1 MLFVSQK
8 QIQNDRS
15 ELSQCAWWNIGPPPS
30 LQSTPPEILSSPFP
44 PHRACP
50 VNNGCLAYDT
60 PPSLTGT
67 LLLWSRLIL
76 SWQRAR
82 LCLAYM
88 LCTYYSAI
96 SAYVSAYMLC
106 TCSVPSNS
114 VFGPSK
120 IIVLSSQIPKNKT
133 RTFCRDLRVF
143 WGGQSDQIFVVG
155 GPQLISRTTPH

>member
-76 SWQRAR
+76 CWQRAK

-106 TCSVPSNS
+106 TCSVH
-114 VFGPSK
+114 
-120 IIVLSSQIPKNKT
+120 KT
-133 RTFCRDLRVF
+133 KHKTHTFCRDLRAF
-143 WGGQSDQIFVVG
+143 WGDQPDQQFVVG
-155 GPQLISRTTPH
+155 GPQLISRTGLISVYTMHYT